1 MKIYKGQQF
10 LCVEDVIMEDEDED
24 ESIAYIKG
32 NVYHSEIDG
41 CITDIQGDTK
51 HEWNSPETEKYF
63 KMVLNPANTQTNVLR
78 ALAKID
84 ELKEE
89 LDKLKKLLE

>member
-10 LCVEDVIMEDEDED
+10 LCVEDVIMEDED

-41 CITDIQGDTK
+41 CITDMQGDTE

-84 ELKEE
+84 ELKKE